1 MGVRSE
7 RVVWGRRAVKGVWSE
22 KDVRAVRYVWGGRIV
37 KGLLKAIERF
47 AWSWESH
54 SYSEEFCCSTRQS
67 SVLRLE

>member
-1 MGVRSE
+1 MGGLC
-7 RVVWGRRAVKGVWSE
+7 VWVGGLCVCVSE